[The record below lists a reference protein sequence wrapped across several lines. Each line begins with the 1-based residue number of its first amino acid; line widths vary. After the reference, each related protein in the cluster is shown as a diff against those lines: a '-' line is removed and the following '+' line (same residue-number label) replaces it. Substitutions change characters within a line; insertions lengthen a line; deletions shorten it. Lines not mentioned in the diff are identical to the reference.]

1 MKILKES
8 EYEYLKRGAN
18 RNRNLVLLSLLA
30 CLILFLL
37 GSIYG
42 FLYLGALFSFFVAVY
57 AFGQYRNWKKGMA
70 GEKQVSKTLRELDDS
85 YYLLDDVRLS
95 NHGNIDHIVLGP
107 NGIFAIETKNY
118 RGKITCEEDDWRS
131 FRQQIG
137 SPSKQVK
144 RNALELKKV
153 IEKYTPTRKFE
164 NIWVNGI
171 IAFPN
176 PDIELEL
183 HRPTIPALQLSQ
195 LCNFIKNTAG
205 NIFSDRELRI
215 LGDVILKYSR

>member
-8 EYEYLKRGAN
+8 EYEYLKKGAT

-37 GSIYG
+37 GSFYG
-42 FLYLGALFSFFVAVY
+42 FLYLGTLFSFFIAVY

-85 YYLLDDVRLS
+85 YYLLDDVKLS

-118 RGKITCEEDDWRS
+118 RGKVTCEEDEWRS

-144 RNALELKKV
+144 RNALELKKF
-153 IEKYTPTRKFE
+153 IEKHAPALKFD
-164 NIWVNGI
+164 NIWVNSI
-171 IAFPN
+171 VVFPN
-176 PDIELEL
+176 PDVELDL
-183 HRPTIPALQLSQ
+183 HRPTVPALRMSQ
-195 LCNFIKNTAG
+195 LCSFINNTAG
-205 NIFSDRELRI
+205 YRFSDRELRI

>member
-8 EYEYLKRGAN
+8 KYEYLKRGAT

-37 GSIYG
+37 GSIYE
-42 FLYLGALFSFFVAVY
+42 FLYLGVLFSFFVAIY

-85 YYLLDDVRLS
+85 YYLLDDVKLS

-107 NGIFAIETKNY
+107 NAIFAIETKNY
-118 RGKITCEEDDWRS
+118 GGKVTCEEDDWRS
-131 FRQQIG
+131 LRQQIG

-144 RNALELKKV
+144 RNALELKKF
-153 IEKYTPTRKFE
+153 IERHTSIRKFE
-164 NIWVNGI
+164 NVWVNGI
-171 IAFPN
+171 VVFPN
-176 PDIELEL
+176 PDVELDL
-183 HRPTIPALQLSQ
+183 NRSTVPALRLSQ
-195 LCNFIKNTAG
+195 LCNFVKNTTG
-205 NIFSDRELRI
+205 YRFSDKELKI
-215 LGDVILKYSR
+215 LGDVILKHSR